1 MKNYIHLNRHINEA
15 GVFNKIKKH
24 KDIDD
29 DGISKEMIDLSS
41 RIAKNFYYNEIVN
54 DILKK
59 FYIMLLDDPN
69 FGDIKNDDVLLH
81 NDITLLNPAIRDL
94 TDTKKFLLDSNN
106 KDIFTNILKFIFNK
120 SWYNNLIKN
129 NEFIIYSFTH
139 IDNRIDNRSNIC
151 KFFSEFRSDNTK
163 TEMILFISM
172 FNDLYDNVIAK
183 IKKTLLNILES
194 DNYSDNT
201 VNVLKGASYKIV
213 PIYVNTSIRTV
224 YRYKAIDVSGIT
236 RNLIQYYN
244 DSVESDISYKD
255 VTSLLAPLKFPEMLI
270 YNVISRNIISDN
282 MFNIVNRF
290 NSYSF
295 GILTTKDFVNK
306 FNTLLKYVSNVHPN
320 ENVYY
325 YYVCNKESIILTC
338 IDASPRDKETTIGTE
353 FYELIKN
360 YLAFINKTA
369 DIFDFSKNFDITVYV
384 SLTNNIKTDMFAYSS
399 GKEKST
405 SFNDAL
411 DALEDDSTS
420 LKTLYNKIAA
430 IIDDAKDQALDDATI
445 KVYNHIMEPSFEEYF
460 PYSLAPYLSNECIG
474 TQIYSC
480 ETNIKSPYKES
491 YEQYSKNPN
500 SSDASIVGD
509 KTIVKYW
516 LNYYDEIG
524 LPIPKI
530 GTTKVDTSQN
540 DDTEEFIRYNNNVG
554 RNYYII
560 NKQQMI
566 NDIMKSFDTINTS
579 YNSNE
584 LFTQG
589 QLKFIKNFYSKK
601 INTVINNVFSNK
613 KYAITSDDN
622 LVLVSFNKY
631 CSIERSK
638 TINDDYNYSIALSDI
653 EHKNDTNSYTFVFI
667 IQFKIGYLDGISF
680 SNPKPNTRSTKGK
693 NYEYIGKKLKMS
705 IKDINKFK
713 NL

>member
-1 MKNYIHLNRHINEA
+1 MKKYIHLNRHINEA

-24 KDIDD
+24 IDLDD

-41 RIAKNFYYNEIVN
+41 RIAKNFYYNEIVD

-69 FGDIKNDDVLLH
+69 FGDIKNDDILLH

-129 NEFIIYSFTH
+129 NEFIIYSFT
-139 IDNRIDNRSNIC
+139 NIDNRSNIC
-151 KFFSEFRSDNTK
+151 KFFSEFRSGDYNTK
-163 TEMILFISM
+163 TEMTLFISM

-183 IKKTLLNILES
+183 IKKALLNILES

-201 VNVLKGASYKIV
+201 INVLEGASYKIV
-213 PIYVNTSIRTV
+213 PIYVDTSIRTV
-224 YRYKAIDVSGIT
+224 YRYKAIDVSSIT

-270 YNVISRNIISDN
+270 SNVISRNIISDC
-282 MFNIVNRF
+282 MFSIMNRF

-306 FNTLLKYVSNVHPN
+306 FNTLLKYVSNVHSN
-320 ENVYY
+320 ENIYY
-325 YYVCNKESIILTC
+325 DYVCKKECIIRTC
-338 IDASPRDKETTIGTE
+338 IDSSPRDKETTINTE
-353 FYELIKN
+353 FYELVKN

-384 SLTNNIKTDMFAYSS
+384 SLTNNIKTNMFTYSL

-411 DALEDDSTS
+411 DTLEDDSTL

-430 IIDDAKDQALDDATI
+430 IIDDVKDQVLDDGTLE
-445 KVYNHIMEPSFEEYF
+445 VYENILEPSFEEYF
-460 PYSLAPYLSNECIG
+460 PYSLAAYSSNECIG

-491 YEQYSKNPN
+491 YEQYSKNQN
-500 SSDASIVGD
+500 SSDAGIVGD

-530 GTTKVDTSQN
+530 GTTKVGTSQN

-579 YNSNE
+579 YKSNE

-631 CSIERSK
+631 SSSERSK
-638 TINDDYNYSIALSDI
+638 TINDYNYSIALSDI
-653 EHKNDTNSYTFVFI
+653 EHKDDTNSYTFEFV

-680 SNPKPNTRSTKGK
+680 SNPKSNIRSTKGK
-693 NYEYIGKKLKMS
+693 NYEYIGKKLKMT